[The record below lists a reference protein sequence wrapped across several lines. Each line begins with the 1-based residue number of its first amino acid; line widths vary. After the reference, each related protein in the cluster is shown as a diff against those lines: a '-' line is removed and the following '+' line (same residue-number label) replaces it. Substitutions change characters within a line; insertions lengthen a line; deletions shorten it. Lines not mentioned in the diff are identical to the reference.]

1 MENKF
6 IMYIPLYK
14 TTEEKKR
21 IQKEE
26 ELGQEENQFII
37 YILREWITMNKPSIC
52 KANKLK
58 SNELLLN

>member
-37 YILREWITMNKPSIC
+37 YILRE
-52 KANKLK
+52 
-58 SNELLLN
+58 